1 VLGVRGAALSV
12 TMNPLAPAGWA
23 TVGKTCI
30 VTFGRRAP
38 LARCVHC
45 SVMISG
51 EPNAAVQGQF
61 IDDEQR

>member
-1 VLGVRGAALSV
+1 
-12 TMNPLAPAGWA
+12 MNPLAPAGWA
-23 TVGKTCI
+23 TVGKSRI
-30 VTFGRRAP
+30 VTFGRRAT

-45 SVMISG
+45 SAMISG